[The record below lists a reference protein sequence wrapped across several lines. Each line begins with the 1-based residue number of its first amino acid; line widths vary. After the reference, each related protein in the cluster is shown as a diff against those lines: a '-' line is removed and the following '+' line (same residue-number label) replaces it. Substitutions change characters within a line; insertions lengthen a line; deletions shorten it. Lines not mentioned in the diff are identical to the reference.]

1 MKNKLCGSQGD
12 IVADS
17 RTIYRSN
24 MHCTVPIIF
33 SGVAQTTQYVSLYL
47 ADRVSLLLLLA
58 ASSVL

>member
-17 RTIYRSN
+17 RTIYRSDTY
-24 MHCTVPIIF
+24 CTVPLIF
-33 SGVAQTTQYVSLYL
+33 SWVAQMTQFVLLYL